1 MSNGPTL
8 RIVHQGKLAETLSAA
23 AHATLPKD
31 DDAMNTMDN
40 QRPKWQ
46 LPVQV
51 EDFQNLKFY
60 DPNDPDEVGETIF
73 DVDVGATP
81 FRLYCDDR
89 DPDQVLRHAVA
100 AIQIFHSVFLNNPAQ
115 RARQAVNIAIDG
127 VGTLDV
133 IASHRN
139 EVINVFAHG
148 KSHLTIELT
157 SPLKWKDHGLSWL
170 LEQPTAGA
178 VKALIAY
185 LRSHPLGPGRVP
197 VQIGSYISW
206 NAALEYAGLQLDDGW
221 GND

>member
-8 RIVHQGKLAETLSAA
+8 RIAPQGKLAETLSAA
-23 AHATLPKD
+23 AHPTLPKD

-51 EDFQNLKFY
+51 EDFQNMKFY
-60 DPNDPDEVGETIF
+60 DPNDPEKTGDTTF

-81 FRLYCDDR
+81 FRLYCADR

-100 AIQIFHSVFLNNPAQ
+100 AIQIFHRVFLKNPAQ
-115 RARQAVNIAIDG
+115 RARQTINLKIDG
-127 VGTLDV
+127 VGTFDV
-133 IASHRN
+133 SASHQ
-139 EVINVFAHG
+139 EEEINVFAHG
-148 KSHLTIELT
+148 NSHLTIELT

-170 LEQPTAGA
+170 LEQPTAGT
-178 VKALIAY
+178 VNALIAY
-185 LRSHPLGPGRVP
+185 LRSHPIGPGRVP
-197 VQIGSYISW
+197 VLAGKYTSW

>member
-1 MSNGPTL
+1 
-8 RIVHQGKLAETLSAA
+8 LAETLSAA
-23 AHATLPKD
+23 AHPTLPKD

-51 EDFQNLKFY
+51 EDFQNMKFY
-60 DPNDPDEVGETIF
+60 DPNDPEKTGDTTF

-81 FRLYCDDR
+81 FRLYCADR

-100 AIQIFHSVFLNNPAQ
+100 AIQIFHRVFLKNPAQ
-115 RARQAVNIAIDG
+115 RARQTINLKIDG
-127 VGTLDV
+127 VGTFDV
-133 IASHRN
+133 SASHQ
-139 EVINVFAHG
+139 EEEINVFAHG
-148 KSHLTIELT
+148 NSHLTIELT

-170 LEQPTAGA
+170 LEQPTAGT
-178 VKALIAY
+178 VNALIAY
-185 LRSHPLGPGRVP
+185 LRSHPIGPGRVP
-197 VQIGSYISW
+197 VLAGKYTSW

>member
-8 RIVHQGKLAETLSAA
+8 RIVHQGKLADTLSAA

-51 EDFQNLKFY
+51 EDFQNMKFY
-60 DPNDPDEVGETIF
+60 DPNDPEEVGETTF
-73 DVDVGATP
+73 DVNVGATP
-81 FRLYCDDR
+81 FRLFCADR

-100 AIQIFHSVFLNNPAQ
+100 AIQIFHPVFLNNPAQ
-115 RARQAVNIAIDG
+115 RTRQTVNLKIDG
-127 VGTLDV
+127 VGTFDV
-133 IASHRN
+133 SASNRD
-139 EVINVFAHG
+139 EDILVFVHG
-148 KSHLTIELT
+148 KSHMSIDLT

-170 LEQPTAGA
+170 LEQPTAGT
-178 VKALIAY
+178 VNALIAY
-185 LRSHPLGPGRVP
+185 LRSHPIGPGRVP
-197 VQIGSYISW
+197 VLAGMYTSW